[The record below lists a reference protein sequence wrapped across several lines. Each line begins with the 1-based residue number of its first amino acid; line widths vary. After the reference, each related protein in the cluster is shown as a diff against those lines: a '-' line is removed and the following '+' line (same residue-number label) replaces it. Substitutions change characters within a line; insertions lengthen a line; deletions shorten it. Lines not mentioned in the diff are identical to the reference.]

1 MRNAAAWIILSGL
14 LLFTSVRGVAQ
25 DQKSQDQKKKADQ
38 KKRADQDWV
47 IELKSVLVELRAV
60 VTNRQGHIVEGLKK
74 EDFEIREKG
83 RLQDLS
89 FFAEQHIGPA
99 TISQRV

>member
-1 MRNAAAWIILSGL
+1 MKNAAWILLSILLVSL
-14 LLFTSVRGVAQ
+14 SVPGVAQ
-25 DQKSQDQKKKADQ
+25 EQKGQEPKKKPN
-38 KKRADQDWV
+38 QDWV

-60 VTNRQGHIVEGLKK
+60 VTNQQGHIVEGLRK

-89 FFAEQHIGPA
+89 FFTEQHIGPA
-99 TISQRV
+99 SITQRVVPANIS